1 MNSSGQWSVVGG
13 QRGHLGPGRVT
24 RARVLALLAAAAAV
38 VLALGSGIGP
48 TRAAQ
53 EAATPKARKAVVP
66 FTMLPTNH
74 MLVEAKI
81 NGKGPYRLIFDL
93 GAPITLLSN
102 RASEAA
108 GVVQADAPR
117 AFLFGMRGEAEIAR
131 LEAGD
136 LSAAKLPVVVFDHP
150 ILQALG
156 DVIGR
161 RIDGIMGFTLFARYR
176 TTIDYQTKKMT
187 FVPVDYEVR
196 DLLKE
201 LPERMLG
208 PKVARERVL
217 APLGVWGIRLGK
229 PTGGLDTPG
238 VPITAV
244 DGGSPAE
251 RGGLKPGDVIT
262 TLDGRWTASVADV
275 FAAAADAEP
284 GRAAEVVI
292 LRDGKE
298 TTLSVTPA
306 EGA

>member
-1 MNSSGQWSVVGG
+1 
-13 QRGHLGPGRVT
+13 
-24 RARVLALLAAAAAV
+24 VLALLAVAATV
-38 VLALGSGIGP
+38 VIALGSGVGP
-48 TRAAQ
+48 TRAGQ
-53 EAATPKARKAVVP
+53 EAAAAKAKKAVVP

-117 AFLFGMRGEAEIAR
+117 AFLFGMRGEAEIAK
-131 LEAGD
+131 LEAGE

-176 TTIDYQTKKMT
+176 TTIDYQTRKMT

-196 DLLKE
+196 DLLKD

-217 APLGVWGIRLGK
+217 VPLGVWGIRLGK

-238 VPITAV
+238 VPVTAV

-298 TTLSVTPA
+298 MTLSITPA